1 MSRSRT
7 RAAAIAVT
15 AAATVALGTTA
26 AFADNSVA
34 QQITAG
40 IRTSSVA
47 NLTLSPVG
55 YSHVVRN
62 AGGTLALTADDSTGS
77 NAGWNVT
84 LQSSDLVWDVG
95 TGGASSGLNIPAS
108 AFAITSAAEP
118 VMTAGQAVDGTGG
131 PHVPSTTP
139 LGTLDSAR
147 KTVQAGLAFGNGT
160 YTQVLGVNLTIP
172 AYSAAGTYTATL
184 TTTIVAGP

>member
-7 RAAAIAVT
+7 RSAAIAVA
-15 AAATVALGTTA
+15 AAATVAFGTTA

-47 NLTLSPVG
+47 DLALGSVA

-62 AGGTLALTADDSTGS
+62 SAGTLALTVDDSTGS

-84 LQSSDLVWDVG
+84 LQSSPLVWTVG

-108 AFAITSAAEP
+108 AFAITSAAGP
-118 VMTAGQAVDGTGG
+118 VMSAGQAVNVTGG
-131 PHVPSTTP
+131 PHVPSTAP

-147 KTVQAGLAFGNGT
+147 KTVQAEPAFGNGT